1 MASPGY
7 SDHRDAV
14 LKPSNS
20 KSSEPQPRNG
30 SLKYSSSS
38 LNELRAEH
46 NDRGLQR
53 ICGMNSWGKQKCD
66 QQTAIPDGMDSNL
79 FRLTNH
85 VLKYLRQ
92 FLGAIVP
99 DHLQARCRSKWKDIV
114 NFDKASGGHIKEE
127 EMKWGSNRLAQPV
140 KILQKHLG
148 CLCGCLRSLT
158 R

>member
-46 NDRGLQR
+46 NDRERQR
-53 ICGMNSWGKQKCD
+53 IC
-66 QQTAIPDGMDSNL
+66 AIPDGMDPNL
-79 FRLTNH
+79 FRLTH
-85 VLKYLRQ
+85 VLKYLRRY
-92 FLGAIVP
+92 LGAIVP

-114 NFDKASGGHIKEE
+114 NLEMASGGRVKEE
-127 EMKWGSNRLAQPV
+127 EMK
-140 KILQKHLG
+140 
-148 CLCGCLRSLT
+148 
-158 R
+158 